1 MNHSFKIMSR
11 HYGRGVIKSYG
22 FDHAPIRFDHAPI
35 KMISSY
41 FLNCSLHRLLLKVWL
56 IIENTFKT
64 VIKHCKQLKVQER

>member
-22 FDHAPIRFDHAPI
+22 FDHVPI

-64 VIKHCKQLKVQER
+64 VKKHCKQLKVQER